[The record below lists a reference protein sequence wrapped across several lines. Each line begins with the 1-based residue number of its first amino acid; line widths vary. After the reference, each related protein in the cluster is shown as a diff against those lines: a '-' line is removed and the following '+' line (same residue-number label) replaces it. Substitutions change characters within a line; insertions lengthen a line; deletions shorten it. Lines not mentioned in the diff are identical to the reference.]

1 MTRQTHPQG
10 MCPNPA
16 RYRRVGD
23 PTRTAF
29 SLCGDCVQSY
39 SAPPFSFEFV
49 PAETPEW
56 RMRGLEG
63 KGGKVLDHGRAAA

>member
-1 MTRQTHPQG
+1 MIRIPHPQG

-29 SLCGDCVQSY
+29 SLCTDCVRSY

-56 RMRGLEG
+56 VRRASEHRLPA
-63 KGGKVLDHGRAAA
+63 KVA